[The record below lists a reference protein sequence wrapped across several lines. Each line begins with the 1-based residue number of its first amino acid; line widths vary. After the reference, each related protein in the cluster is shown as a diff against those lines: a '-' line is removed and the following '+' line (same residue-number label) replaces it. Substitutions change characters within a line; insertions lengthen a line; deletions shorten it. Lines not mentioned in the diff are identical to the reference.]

1 MQHKFAHIAK
11 EDRGS
16 SLVETAVLM
25 PVLMLLFV
33 GTVNF
38 GRAYY
43 SAIEV
48 SAAAEAGA
56 LYGVQNPT
64 DVSGMVAA
72 SKLDA
77 ANLSSLSP
85 VATYGCECSD
95 GSSAVASC
103 GTAPTCTYNVVNYVE
118 VDTSYIY
125 TPIIKYP
132 VLGSAVTLHGSA
144 RMRSAH

>member
-1 MQHKFAHIAK
+1 MRHTLAHLGR
-11 EDRGS
+11 EDRGT

-33 GTVNF
+33 GTIDF

-48 SAAAEAGA
+48 NSAAEAGA

-64 DVSGMVAA
+64 DLTGMVAA

-77 ANLSSLSP
+77 ADLASVAA

-95 GSSAVASC
+95 GGSVVPSC

-118 VDTSYIY
+118 VDTTYTY
-125 TPIIKYP
+125 TPIIRYP
-132 VLGSAVTLHGSA
+132 GLSSALTLHGSA